1 MASVYFGNTV
11 SICSEIGA
19 IPQMSNS
26 ANRKRKEA
34 VWRKTYSQRMFLVL
48 TNCNNIQNVVGI
60 RFLLNTCGCKI
71 FVKIFSYN
79 QSKYWLENNCEIFVC
94 FLVIIEVQCC
104 ETLISVCSYLVGS
117 LNDGYID
124 RYIIYYRPFS
134 QVSASG

>member
-1 MASVYFGNTV
+1 
-11 SICSEIGA
+11 
-19 IPQMSNS
+19 
-26 ANRKRKEA
+26 
-34 VWRKTYSQRMFLVL
+34 MFLVL

-79 QSKYWLENNCEIFVC
+79 QSKYWLENDCEIFVC

-104 ETLISVCSYLVGS
+104 ETLGPALISVCSYLVGS
-117 LNDGYID
+117 LTDGYID
-124 RYIIYYRPFS
+124 RYIIYYRPSS